1 MKISDIIIDY
11 YYKNKRDLV
20 WRGIKNPY
28 FIWVSEIMLQQTRV
42 NQVKYFFNR
51 FISCFPDVQSLAEA
65 DENEVLKL
73 WQGLGYY
80 SRARNIH
87 LSAKFIVNE
96 LKGSFPCKYED
107 LLKLKGVG
115 EYTAAA
121 IASIAFNEQIAVV
134 DGNVYRVLS
143 RLFDEHS
150 SIDTAKGKKR
160 FKELAAYM
168 IKEQVPGDFNQAMIE
183 FGATVCTPAKPNCI
197 QCPVSTQCLALSKGT
212 VLQLPSKKKALKV
225 KNRYLHYLI
234 IIDDNNTFLQ
244 KRKNNDIWKGL
255 YEFPLIETKNKKT
268 LDAGKFLLSC
278 DFFDY
283 SEIDMS
289 IVHISDEITHRLSHQ
304 ALHVRFYVLK
314 IDGYRNKKQLLKVSL
329 SEMEKYA
336 VPKVIENFLNT
347 IFNVLSVPQRKD

>member
-11 YYKNKRDLV
+11 YYKNKRELV
-20 WRGIKNPY
+20 WRNTKNPY

-42 NQVKYFFNR
+42 NQAKDFFNR
-51 FISCFPDVQSLAEA
+51 FISCFSDVQSLAEA

-80 SRARNIH
+80 SRARNMH

-96 LKGSFPCKYED
+96 LKGSFPDKYKE

-121 IASIAFNEQIAVV
+121 IASISFNEQIAAV

-143 RLFDEHS
+143 RLFDEHTP
-150 SIDTAKGKKR
+150 IDTAKGKKR

-168 IKEQVPGDFNQAMIE
+168 IEEQAPGDFNQAMME
-183 FGATVCTPAKPNCI
+183 FGATVCIPAKPNCNR
-197 QCPVSTQCLALSKGT
+197 CPVSTQCLALSKGT
-212 VLQLPSKKKALKV
+212 VLQLPLKKKALKV

-234 IIDDNNTFLQ
+234 IIDNNNTFLQ

-255 YEFPLIETKNKKT
+255 YEFPLIETQKLIKT
-268 LDAGKFLLSC
+268 QKLISGDDFRKLFKGK
-278 DFFDY
+278 
-283 SEIDMS
+283 
-289 IVHISDEITHRLSHQ
+289 VHIEHVSEVIRHRLSHQ
-304 ALHVRFYVLK
+304 LLHIWFYK
-314 IDGYRNKKQLLKVSL
+314 IVAENFLEKTAFTSISVDEL
-329 SEMEKYA
+329 EKYP
-336 VPKVIENFLNT
+336 VPKVIEEYIRESILKN
-347 IFNVLSVPQRKD
+347 